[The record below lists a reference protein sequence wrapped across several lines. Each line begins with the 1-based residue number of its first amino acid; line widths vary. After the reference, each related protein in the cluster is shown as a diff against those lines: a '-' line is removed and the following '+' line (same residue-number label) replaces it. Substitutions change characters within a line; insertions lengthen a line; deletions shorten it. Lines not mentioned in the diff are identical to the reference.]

1 MGHGFQN
8 FTAKEHNQ
16 MVKG

>member
-8 FTAKEHNQ
+8 FTAKEHHQ